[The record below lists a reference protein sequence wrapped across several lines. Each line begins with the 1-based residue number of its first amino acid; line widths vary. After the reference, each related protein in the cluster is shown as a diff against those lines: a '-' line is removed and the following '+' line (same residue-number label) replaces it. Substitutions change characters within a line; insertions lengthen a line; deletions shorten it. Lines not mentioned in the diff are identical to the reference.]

1 MRQPGLG
8 REGVAADLRDNGYIN
23 TYGWVLLLS
32 TWNHHSIVNRLPSN
46 TKERGFFFLIFLIQM
61 PQREPLPPPESKG
74 GCMIQL
80 NRLERPYS
88 QSWPR
93 TSSESIR
100 TNPRMFSAM
109 MVKKIHPFPYL
120 ELSGSEPG
128 GGKGPP
134 PTMGRKPTWSLT
146 EERIQEERFL
156 MILFRN
162 LVQPQLMRFSP
173 PFIYSLIHPLNVYWA
188 FIMCQVLFWASGT

>member
-1 MRQPGLG
+1 
-8 REGVAADLRDNGYIN
+8 
-23 TYGWVLLLS
+23 
-32 TWNHHSIVNRLPSN
+32 
-46 TKERGFFFLIFLIQM
+46 M

-128 GGKGPP
+128 GGKDPP
-134 PTMGRKPTWSLT
+134 PHHGEKTHLEPHRGENSRRKISDDI
-146 EERIQEERFL
+146 IQEPGPATTDEIFTSIHLFTHSSIKRVLGIYYVPGALLSLGNTTSSQSQHIPTLRRF
-156 MILFRN
+156 
-162 LVQPQLMRFSP
+162 
-173 PFIYSLIHPLNVYWA
+173 
-188 FIMCQVLFWASGT
+188 